1 MNKAGRCEN
10 PIVIVGPTAVGK
22 TAVAVELVSKI
33 GGEIISADSMAVYTG
48 MDIGTAKPTSRQRS
62 RARFHLID
70 VADPAL
76 PFSVG
81 DFQKQ
86 AEIAIDEVLKRNP
99 PAVVV
104 GGSGLYVRAA
114 VDGLDLDIP
123 GRSDELRA
131 DIEDQARQFGN
142 EHVHNL
148 LRELD
153 PVSADRIHPNNLK
166 RVIRAIEICKISG
179 VAASEMFS
187 GTRRQYEHARWYG
200 LTMKRERLY
209 ERINNRVDSMM
220 AEGLVDEVATL
231 MQRGIDTRMT
241 SMQGL
246 GYKEIA
252 GFLSGDY
259 DKEKAVELLK
269 RNTRRFAK
277 RQYTWF
283 RQDTRIKWLNI
294 DDMTAE
300 QVSETIMKE

>member
-1 MNKAGRCEN
+1 M
-10 PIVIVGPTAVGK
+10 
-22 TAVAVELVSKI
+22 SKI

>member
-1 MNKAGRCEN
+1 M
-10 PIVIVGPTAVGK
+10 
-22 TAVAVELVSKI
+22 AVELVSKI

>member
-33 GGEIISADSMAVYTG
+33 DGEIISADSMAVYTG

-187 GTRRQYEHARWYG
+187 GNRRQHEYARWYG

-220 AEGLVDEVATL
+220 LEGLVDEVATL